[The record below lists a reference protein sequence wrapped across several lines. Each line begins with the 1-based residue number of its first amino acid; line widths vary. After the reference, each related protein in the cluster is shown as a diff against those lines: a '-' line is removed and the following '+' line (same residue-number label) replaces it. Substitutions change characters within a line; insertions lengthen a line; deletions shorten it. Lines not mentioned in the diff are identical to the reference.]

1 MQRITTRV
9 LFSDRWEPKGL
20 VTEFRQVVI
29 LVLARVL
36 APAYFD
42 GTRVPQRTIAEL

>member
-1 MQRITTRV
+1 MQRITT
-9 LFSDRWEPKGL
+9 LELAHLQWEPKGL
-20 VTEFRQVVI
+20 ATEFRQVVI

-42 GTRVPQRTIAEL
+42 GTRVPETTTSEL

>member
-1 MQRITTRV
+1 MKDTNTLV
-9 LFSDRWEPKGL
+9 LVHAEWEPNGL
-20 VTEFRQVVI
+20 ATEFRQVVI

-42 GTRVPQRTIAEL
+42 GTRVPETTTSEL

>member
-1 MQRITTRV
+1 MKDTNTLV
-9 LFSDRWEPKGL
+9 LVHAEWEPNGL
-20 VTEFRQVVI
+20 ATEFRQVVI

-42 GTRVPQRTIAEL
+42 GTHVTEMTLAEL